1 MTYKP
6 LIDQVADEVI
16 THEDYKKPLWPVEH
30 KMWPVSYIND
40 QGKQVDALY
49 TFDPSRVDAMYW
61 VGEPIIVVADHIQDM
76 PDIKKDEKIARLKAE
91 IAKLENDNEA

>member
-1 MTYKP
+1 MKE

-16 THEDYKKPLWPVEH
+16 TDEDYKKPLWPVEH
-30 KMWPVSYIND
+30 KLWPVSYID
-40 QGKQVDALY
+40 DHGKQVNTLY
-49 TFDPSRVDAMYW
+49 SFDPSQVADHW
-61 VGEPIIVVADHIQDM
+61 VGEAIIVVADHIQDM